1 MSRKL
6 FVFLGCLFFAG
17 LVLSTINQAVTAQ
30 ELVTATPAR
39 GNFPTLPPPPIQGQ
53 ANLDTTATP
62 THTPTVPGRA
72 VLEAKADAGEVNVR
86 SDADIGADKIGTIHA
101 GDQYA
106 VIGKYFRW
114 YQFQFDL
121 APGGK
126 GWVFDELVNIT
137 GDPSTIPDLSAEA
150 LPTDDPVVVGATQ
163 TQDALT
169 QTPGGVLTATENSRE
184 LVLPGTPAAP
194 SGDEAAL
201 NGDAPLPTF
210 TFPPDLIA
218 ATPVDLSLI
227 TPTPSPSLNTI
238 SVQDGIPPIVPIV
251 VLGGFGLL
259 GLFVSS
265 MRR

>member
-1 MSRKL
+1 MSRKSV
-6 FVFLGCLFFAG
+6 VFLGCIFFA
-17 LVLSTINQAVTAQ
+17 LLIVSSIFEPATAQ

-53 ANLDTTATP
+53 GSLDTTATP
-62 THTPTVPGRA
+62 TYTPTVAGRA

-86 SDADIGADKIGTIHA
+86 SGADIGADKIGTIHA

-106 VIGKYFRW
+106 VVGKYFRW

-126 GWVFDELVNIT
+126 AWVFDELVNII

-150 LPTDDPVVVGATQ
+150 LPTDDPVIVGATQ
-163 TQDALT
+163 TQVALT

-184 LVLPGTPAAP
+184 LALPGTPAAP
-194 SGDEAAL
+194 DSGQETL
-201 NGDAPLPTF
+201 NSDAPLPTF

-218 ATPVDLSLI
+218 STPVDLSLI
-227 TPTPSPSLNTI
+227 TSTPSPSLNTI
-238 SVQDGIPPIVPIV
+238 SVQDGIPPIVPIA